1 MKLFTDF
8 FKFLNQ
14 PIVTLGLIA
23 ILVAIAILV
32 ITLGTMTPKK
42 QVLYLSE
49 SERLGEFLPI
59 QKMTPESLYCKD
71 NKRFKRRSVSFTVKQ
86 GRRTLTLWLAKRGS
100 AYTFAPASTPK
111 GKAKK
116 IGTIIEALETI
127 WSKELID
134 KLENK
139 YRDPLMKSEIFV
151 TVELEAGYT
160 PDGLPALG
168 EEGVHT
174 EANENMADLVGTR
187 IKEALRREDWIRN
200 MGLCGIGAAAVL
212 IAQNMGLM

>member
-14 PIVTLGLIA
+14 PIVTLGLVA

-32 ITLGTMTPKK
+32 ITLGTMTPKR

-59 QKMTPESLYCKD
+59 KRMTPKSLYCTD
-71 NKRFKRRSVSFTVKQ
+71 NKRFKRRAVAFTVKQ

-100 AYTFAPASTPK
+100 AYTFKPASTPK
-111 GKAKK
+111 GKATK
-116 IGTIIEALETI
+116 IGTIFEALETI

-139 YRDPLMKSEIFV
+139 YRDPLLKSEIFV

-160 PDGLPALG
+160 PDGLPALD
-168 EEGVHT
+168 EAGVHT

-187 IKEALRREDWIRN
+187 IKDALRREDWIRN
-200 MGLCGIGAAAVL
+200 FGLVGIGVALALAA
-212 IAQNMGLM
+212 IQMGIM